1 MKRAILWL
9 IGCYRRYLSP
19 LKRRSTCRFYP
30 TCSQYAIDAVTEWG
44 VIRGLGL
51 ALWRILRCHPFCRG
65 GIDYVPKRGSRVM
78 TAGKI
83 QYRGRK
89 ERVNSEDS
97 YPQ

>member
-19 LKRRSTCRFYP
+19 LKRRPTCRFYP
-30 TCSQYAIDAVTEWG
+30 TCSQYAIDAITEWG

-51 ALWRILRCHPFCRG
+51 ALWRLLRCQPFCRG
-65 GIDYVPKRGSRVM
+65 GIDNVPKRGSRIM

-83 QYRGRK
+83 QYRGRN

-97 YPQ
+97 NPQ